1 MQLWV
6 WTMNYEINSSIH
18 SWVMTTFCT
27 KPQNNLITQKF
38 QFVLRRWDR
47 PSQPQAEPHSLT
59 TGTRK
64 AQPHFPLEA
73 SFIRRGGC
81 FFFLLALNRVSA
93 HCSRRLQWIY
103 CRWINSIICIIAP
116 YLFDWTTAEL
126 LVVFA
131 QQTTIFHIY
140 FAHTFP
146 PLAVSN
152 EKISAKLY
160 LIGLSCN
167 TRIRCVRTHTTKRRL
182 PPSFAYFFCHN
193 PLAFFSRLWISILFS
208 FSFVFF
214 FMLGLVVLTAVFY
227 VPFIFFIASAQIT

>member
-1 MQLWV
+1 
-6 WTMNYEINSSIH
+6 
-18 SWVMTTFCT
+18 MTTFCT

-152 EKISAKLY
+152 EFYIHFAHLFPQNFIWLAFHATHGFDAYAHIQPSGGCRLHLHTSSVIIHSLSSPDFGFLFY
-160 LIGLSCN
+160 FLFFLRFFLHVGLSRTYCCVLCPFHFFHRVGTNYIIHFSCLHN
-167 TRIRCVRTHTTKRRL
+167 TR
-182 PPSFAYFFCHN
+182 
-193 PLAFFSRLWISILFS
+193 
-208 FSFVFF
+208 
-214 FMLGLVVLTAVFY
+214 
-227 VPFIFFIASAQIT
+227 